1 MLLNRIAMVLT
12 IGSFTGRS
20 VRIYNGPSHSYSQHR
35 YSSIDLHRLSALIKS
50 NLLLS
55 TVIKLNYSD
64 RELVA
69 VSSNKQYMARCIVHN
84 DSHPSMS
91 ISDSMGVY
99 HCFSCGASGNL
110 FTLIRTL
117 YKVSS
122 FPDDVLRSID
132 ILAEVDD
139 EVKSCLVRNNLTS
152 LASVVDHHQQPPSS
166 SLSSSSSS
174 SSLSSG
180 LYSKLNTNS
189 NAVASI
195 QAIMLLLES
204 RNNSLDNTID
214 VQSQKVRS
222 PSKASVDVSNRTTS
236 IQSKGSNR
244 TTSKESNGA
253 VATEDNIH
261 AAIHRRRMVAAL
273 KYVTCLMQQQQ
284 SLDIHVTPHTL
295 LVIHVTPAC
304 VITIPSLHFFIHT
317 PYLPT
322 YLSTYL
328 SSYLPI
334 YLPTY
339 LFLVVRPPT
348 TRFA

>member
-20 VRIYNGPSHSYSQHR
+20 VRIYNGPSHTYSQHR

-91 ISDSMGVY
+91 ISDSVGVY

-122 FPDDVLRSID
+122 YPDDVLRSID

-152 LASVVDHHQQPPSS
+152 LASVVDHHQKPPSS
-166 SLSSSSSS
+166 SSPSSLSPSSSSSS
-174 SSLSSG
+174 SSS
-180 LYSKLNTNS
+180 
-189 NAVASI
+189 
-195 QAIMLLLES
+195 
-204 RNNSLDNTID
+204 
-214 VQSQKVRS
+214 S
-222 PSKASVDVSNRTTS
+222 PS
-236 IQSKGSNR
+236 
-244 TTSKESNGA
+244 
-253 VATEDNIH
+253 
-261 AAIHRRRMVAAL
+261 
-273 KYVTCLMQQQQ
+273 
-284 SLDIHVTPHTL
+284 
-295 LVIHVTPAC
+295 
-304 VITIPSLHFFIHT
+304 
-317 PYLPT
+317 
-322 YLSTYL
+322 
-328 SSYLPI
+328 
-334 YLPTY
+334 
-339 LFLVVRPPT
+339 
-348 TRFA
+348 